1 MLTNGYMCAKIQ
13 SLCERTTVQSN
24 ENTYLE
30 KRTPK
35 RADMWKGLIKK
46 GKKVLTRASKSD
58 KMFKRSKEERKTNLE
73 N

>member
-1 MLTNGYMCAKIQ
+1 MGLCMLKF
-13 SLCERTTVQSN
+13 SPVVKRTTVQSN
-24 ENTYLE
+24 ENTFLE

-46 GKKVLTRASKSD
+46 EKKVLTRASKSD

>member
-1 MLTNGYMCAKIQ
+1 MGFCMLKF
-13 SLCERTTVQSN
+13 SPVVKRTTVQSN
-24 ENTYLE
+24 ENTFLE

-35 RADMWKGLIKK
+35 RADVWKGLIKR

>member
-1 MLTNGYMCAKIQ
+1 MGFCMLKF
-13 SLCERTTVQSN
+13 SPVVKRTTVQSN
-24 ENTYLE
+24 ENTFLE

-35 RADMWKGLIKK
+35 RADVWKGLIKR

-58 KMFKRSKEERKTNLE
+58 KMFKRSKEECKTNLE

>member
-1 MLTNGYMCAKIQ
+1 MGFCMLKF
-13 SLCERTTVQSN
+13 SPVVKRTTVQSN
-24 ENTYLE
+24 ENTFLE

-35 RADMWKGLIKK
+35 RADVWKGLIKK

>member
-1 MLTNGYMCAKIQ
+1 MGFFMLKF
-13 SLCERTTVQSN
+13 SPVVKRTTVQSN
-24 ENTYLE
+24 ENTFLE

>member
-1 MLTNGYMCAKIQ
+1 MGFCMLKF
-13 SLCERTTVQSN
+13 SPVVKRTTVQSN
-24 ENTYLE
+24 ENIFLE

-35 RADMWKGLIKK
+35 RADVWKGLIKR

>member
-1 MLTNGYMCAKIQ
+1 MTNGFLYAKIQ
-13 SLCERTTVQSN
+13 SRCERTTVQSN
-24 ENTYLE
+24 ENTFLE

-35 RADMWKGLIKK
+35 RADVWKGLIKR

>member
-1 MLTNGYMCAKIQ
+1 MGFCMLKF
-13 SLCERTTVQSN
+13 SPVVKRTTVQSN
-24 ENTYLE
+24 ENTFLE

-46 GKKVLTRASKSD
+46 EKKVLTRASKSD

>member
-1 MLTNGYMCAKIQ
+1 MLKF
-13 SLCERTTVQSN
+13 SPVVKRTTVQSN
-24 ENTYLE
+24 ENTFLE

-35 RADMWKGLIKK
+35 RADVWKSLIKK
-46 GKKVLTRASKSD
+46 GKKVLTTASKSD

>member
-1 MLTNGYMCAKIQ
+1 MAVK
-13 SLCERTTVQSN
+13 SLSRILDKHLPEY
-24 ENTYLE
+24 E
-30 KRTPK
+30 TPK

>member
-1 MLTNGYMCAKIQ
+1 MGLCMLKF
-13 SLCERTTVQSN
+13 SPVVKRTTVQSN
-24 ENTYLE
+24 ENTFLE

-35 RADMWKGLIKK
+35 RADVWKGLIKK
-46 GKKVLTRASKSD
+46 EKKVLTRASKSD

>member
-1 MLTNGYMCAKIQ
+1 MGFCMLKF
-13 SLCERTTVQSN
+13 SPVVKRTTVQSN
-24 ENTYLE
+24 ENTFLE

-35 RADMWKGLIKK
+35 RADVWKGLIKK
-46 GKKVLTRASKSD
+46 EKKVLTRASKSD

>member
-1 MLTNGYMCAKIQ
+1 MGLCMLKF
-13 SLCERTTVQSN
+13 SPVVKRTTVQSN
-24 ENTYLE
+24 ENTFLE

-35 RADMWKGLIKK
+35 RADVWKGLIKR